1 MTQRL
6 QRRRRAGLE
15 GGAVPTMHLGPREV
29 LRNLSLDFRDDLSAR
44 DIEAAITRLERRI
57 HAAFPDVTRI
67 FIGAEET
74 RRRPRRAH

>member
-1 MTQRL
+1 
-6 QRRRRAGLE
+6 
-15 GGAVPTMHLGPREV
+15 MHLGPQEV

-44 DIEAAITRLERRI
+44 DIEAAMTRLERRI
-57 HAAFPDVTRI
+57 RAAFPDVTRI